1 MDGERG
7 RVAVAIFALS
17 GLVTVVLLG
26 VVGVELLRRTGTDEA
41 TRDAK
46 RVTSL
51 AGRGIVQPA
60 ITRGLLRGDPRAIA
74 RVDRVVRE
82 RVLGDAAV
90 RVKIWT
96 RDGRIV
102 YSDKL
107 ALIGSRYRLEP
118 DNAAVLERGGV
129 EAEVSDLSEPE
140 NRFERRYGKLLEVY
154 LPIRGPNGRPL
165 LFESYLR
172 FSSVASSARHLW
184 QSFAPALFVGL
195 IGLWIV
201 QVPLALALARRLRRG
216 QQEREALLQRALE
229 ASDRERRRIAAD
241 LHDGVVQSLAG
252 VSYSLAAEAEK
263 APPQLAAP
271 LRESANETRQGIRGL
286 RSLLVEI
293 YPPDLRRVGL
303 RAALADLVA
312 SLQHR
317 RIEATVDVPP
327 ELDLPDDVEALYFRV
342 AQEAL
347 RNAVEHGRAQRV
359 DIRVRRDDG
368 LSSLVV
374 EDDGR
379 GFDPAPGGA
388 DGHFGLRLI
397 EDAARDAG
405 GSAVVDSE
413 PGRGTSVRVEVPVP

>member
-1 MDGERG
+1 MDGGRG
-7 RVAVAIFALS
+7 RAAVATFALS

-118 DNAAVLERGGV
+118 DNVAVLERGGV
-129 EAEVSDLSEPE
+129 EAAVSDLSEPE

-379 GFDPAPGGA
+379 GFDPTSGGA

-413 PGRGTSVRVEVPVP
+413 PGGGTRVRFEVPGP